1 MTRALTQ
8 KNNPLVWQVGD
19 VTITKIIESESQLE
33 MPQLMFPKASL
44 DDVKARPWLVPD
56 YATKEGALKMSIHA
70 LLVETPNKRL
80 IVDTCIGNDKNRMMP
95 EWNQL
100 TGDFLEQLSA
110 LGWPRESVDAVL
122 CTHLHVDHVGWNTM
136 LEDSKWV
143 PSFPNAKYYFGR
155 VEYEHWRDEVE
166 AYAAASK
173 DIAEPSIDAE
183 AIREGMQEA
192 PQNLGA
198 QLMGQQ
204 TVFTDSVRPIIDA
217 GLEELVEMDAQ
228 LTPEIRLIPTVG
240 HSPGH
245 VSVVIESKGSKAI
258 ITGDIIHHPSQ
269 MAYPQWDVI
278 FDSDAEQATDTRESF
293 LEAYVNSDTLIIGTH
308 FASPTGG
315 YVVPDGD
322 GYRLSNK
329 VIKG

>member
-1 MTRALTQ
+1 MTRSLKK
-8 KNNPLVWQVGD
+8 KNNPMVWQVGD
-19 VTITKIIESESQLE
+19 VTITKIVESESQLD
-33 MPQLMFPKASL
+33 MPQLLFPKASL
-44 DDVKARPWLVPD
+44 DAVKAKPWLVPD
-56 YATKEGALKMSIHA
+56 HATKDGALKMSIHA
-70 LLVETPNKRL
+70 LLVETPTKRI

-100 TGDFLEQLSA
+100 TGEFLTQLSER
-110 LGWPRESVDAVL
+110 GWLRERVDAVL

-143 PSFPNAKYYFGR
+143 PTFPNAKYYFGR

-166 AYAAASK
+166 TFVVASK
-173 DIAEPSIDAE
+173 DIADQSIDAE
-183 AIREGMQEA
+183 AIREGNQEA
-192 PQNLGA
+192 PQDLGA
-198 QLMGQQ
+198 QLMGQK
-204 TVFTDSVRPIIDA
+204 TVFADSVQPILDA
-217 GLEELVEMDAQ
+217 GLEELVEMEAQ

-258 ITGDIIHHPSQ
+258 ITGDIMHHPSQ
-269 MAYPQWDVI
+269 MAYPKWDVI
-278 FDSDAEQATDTRESF
+278 FDSDADQATDTRKKF
-293 LEAYVNSDTLIIGTH
+293 LEEHVNSDTLIIGTH

-315 YVVPDGD
+315 YVIPDGD
-322 GYRLSNK
+322 GYRLSNG